1 MKRNMTKVISV
12 IVVLVMAA
20 ALVGCSNA
28 KSEVLGTWKA
38 DVNLAEFINQEMA
51 AADETV
57 AEYLSVDSFYL
68 TMVLDF
74 KENNTYSISLD
85 ESNLDATMDKFKQ
98 DVRSGMERYLVDMMA
113 DMDLEMTVD
122 EIMEASGTSMEELL
136 EQAFTDEM
144 MQQIV
149 DSAKSEG
156 KFKVKDGKMYLS
168 AGLDYEVDESIYGNY
183 IIDGGKLTLV
193 DYSGEEDEFL
203 GLYPLTFTKAG

>member
-20 ALVGCSNA
+20 ALAGCSDA
-28 KSEVLGTWKA
+28 RSEVLGTWKA

-51 AADETV
+51 AADESV

-85 ESNLDATMDKFKQ
+85 ESNLDATMEKFKQ

-113 DMDLEMTVD
+113 DMGLEMTVD

-136 EQAFTDEM
+136 EQACTDEM